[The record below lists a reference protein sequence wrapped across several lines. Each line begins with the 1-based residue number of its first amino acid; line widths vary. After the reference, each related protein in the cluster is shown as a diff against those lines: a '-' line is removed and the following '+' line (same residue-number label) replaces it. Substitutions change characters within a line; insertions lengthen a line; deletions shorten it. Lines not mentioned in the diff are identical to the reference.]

1 VNSVQGTGAGFVGC
15 AVGTVSYLARAR
27 VLAESWRRHHPG
39 SPFFVLLIDGDDWP
53 QEGEPFEVV
62 LPTELGLTAEE
73 LAVRRG
79 IYDAYE
85 MATSLKAR
93 LSCVLLDRGTSAV
106 VFADTDSSFY
116 GAVDDLALT
125 GMEAG
130 VVLFPHSTRPVQV
143 RRYFPAGQIE
153 YGRLTNGLFNTGLQ
167 VTGPAG
173 RAYLDWWDGWLAR
186 DSLKESAAGLW
197 ADQIW
202 ADWAPVYFDHTVVRD
217 SSVNVAFWNLDER
230 ELHEVDNRPA
240 VDGAPLRHFHFAGFD
255 PRRPDILSTYV
266 PDVSPPSNPALVLLL
281 QQYADRLHECGD
293 EELRKR
299 PYGYGVSAGGRALTP
314 HERAIYRE
322 FVLAAEARG
331 TDLPPNPFDASRMD
345 DFERLVEGPTALRSL
360 SPQARQRLE
369 RVRPPGL
376 SRSSFARA
384 TRRLSP
390 ALRYAVTE
398 QPLPGREI
406 TARIAS
412 DAVRAEY

>member
-1 VNSVQGTGAGFVGC
+1 MQGAAAGFVGC

-27 VLAESWRRHHPG
+27 VVAESWRRHHPE

-53 QEGEPFEVV
+53 RESEPFEVV
-62 LPTELGLTAEE
+62 LPQELGLTAEE

-85 MATSLKAR
+85 MAASLKAS
-93 LSCVLLDRGTSAV
+93 LPHLLLDRGASAV

-116 GAVDDLALT
+116 GAIDDLAQAAL
-125 GMEAG
+125 EAG

-143 RRYFPAGQIE
+143 RRYFPASQIE

-167 VTGPAG
+167 VTGPGG
-173 RAYLDWWDGWLAR
+173 RGYLDWWDGWLAR
-186 DSLKESAAGLW
+186 DCLKEPAGGLW

-202 ADWAPVYFDHTVVRD
+202 ADWAPVYFKHVVSRD

-230 ELHEVDNRPA
+230 ELHEVDGKPA
-240 VDGAPLRHFHFAGFD
+240 VDGGPLRHFHFAGFD
-255 PRRPDILSTYV
+255 PRRPDLLSTYV
-266 PDVSPPSNPALVLLL
+266 PDVSPPPNPVLFRLL
-281 QQYADRLHECGD
+281 EQYADRLRECGD
-293 EELRKR
+293 DELRER
-299 PYGYGVSAGGRALTP
+299 PYGYGASAGGRALTP
-314 HERAIYRE
+314 HQRAIYRE
-322 FVLAAEARG
+322 VVLAAEARG
-331 TDLPPNPFDASRMD
+331 TDPPPNPFDASRISE
-345 DFERLVEGPTALRSL
+345 FERLVGDPSALRWL

-390 ALRYAVTE
+390 ALRYAATE
-398 QPLPGREI
+398 QPLPGMDI

-412 DAVRAEY
+412 DAVREEY